1 RLQHLPSFPP
11 RRSSDLVPYK
21 GDINALTAIMSGEA
35 HAYFTSS
42 PRLTSLAA
50 DGRIKPLATAASKR
64 SPQLPDIPTFAE
76 AGYPDFIDMNAW
88 LGVATVRGTPEA
100 IVHRLNNEIQRIVAL
115 PEVATQLAAMGFHP
129 MSTTPLEASQRL
141 KHDRNRWLTLVKES
155 GVTLH

>member
-76 AGYPDFIDMNAW
+76 AGYPDFIDIDRKS
-88 LGVATVRGTPEA
+88 T
-100 IVHRLNNEIQRIVAL
+100 RLNSS
-115 PEVATQLAAMGFHP
+115 H
-129 MSTTPLEASQRL
+129 
-141 KHDRNRWLTLVKES
+141 VKIS
-155 GVTLH
+155 